1 MKTEDY
7 YESKLYMGSETFFDD
22 EQFSQEEVELFIGVI
37 QDDYHVTIPVRVTP
51 VTFVSGSDYKES
63 GWEIAAINYPKV
75 KATPSVIDKF
85 MKDLAEKLLN
95 RFNQYTICVM
105 DSEFVTMFK
114 GTKRKTGAISADTRS
129 AGFYFA
135 DQWWLGNNYG

>member
-7 YESKLYMGSETFFDD
+7 YESKLYMGSETFFGD
-22 EQFSQEEVELFIGVI
+22 EKFSQEEVETFIGTI
-37 QDDYHVTIPVRVTP
+37 QDDYDITIPVRVTP

-75 KATPSVIDKF
+75 LS
-85 MKDLAEKLLN
+85 

-105 DSEFVTMFK
+105 DSEFITMFK
-114 GTKRKTGAISADTRS
+114 GTK
-129 AGFYFA
+129 Y
-135 DQWWLGNNYG
+135 